1 MGIIDFRCRP
11 LYKHYQTGFDK
22 DTVHK
27 FLTSFGYEETESLI
41 KRDVPT
47 LLKEMTEAGIEKAVV
62 PGRVTYGTT
71 NEELYE
77 ILDLAPDRFIIYP
90 FLDITDPEQALKDI
104 DTYIINGRGQGASYE
119 PLWGNDWKFDDERI
133 FPIYKKLEENHIPL
147 LANVSQLAGPVID
160 NTIPAQIDR
169 VLNAFP
175 NLVYIAGHSG
185 WPWLN
190 EMISLTFKHENLYL
204 TADFNGTRGAGADLL
219 RHAALYMAKDQV
231 VFASSYPFGPIAGGI
246 QSVKDWN
253 LPAELEAKVLRGNAA
268 KILNLD

>member
-11 LYKHYQTGFDK
+11 LYKHYLTGFDR

-27 FLTSFGYEETESLI
+27 FLTAFGYEETESLI
-41 KRDVPT
+41 KRDVPS
-47 LLKEMTEAGIEKAVV
+47 LLGEMDDAGIEKAVI
-62 PGRVTYGTT
+62 PGRLTYGTT
-71 NEELYE
+71 NEELE
-77 ILDLAPDRFIIYP
+77 EMLDLDPDRFIIYP
-90 FLDITDPEQALKDI
+90 FLDITDPEQALRDI

-119 PLWGNDWKFDDERI
+119 PLWGNNMKFDDERI
-133 FPIYKKLEENHIPL
+133 FPIYEKLEANRIPL

-175 NLVYIAGHSG
+175 NLVYIAAHSG

-204 TADFNGTRGAGADLL
+204 TADFNGTRGAGAELL
-219 RHAALYMAKDQV
+219 RHAARYMAKDQV
-231 VFASSYPFGPIAGGI
+231 VFASCYPFAPIAGGI
-246 QSVKDWN
+246 QSVRDWN
-253 LPAELEAKVLRGNAA
+253 LPPELEEKILRGNAA
-268 KILNLD
+268 KILGLD